1 MRQRRGGALRPLEP
15 SRAHRVGHRLGGASR
30 NTALRRLG
38 PPLRRCHSS
47 ERLHARPQAAVGLTD
62 RLDPSLGMYAAP
74 PRPRGDEDMSD
85 WTTDAADAIDN
96 AIGLVRERTVEPVQA
111 VARVVIYG
119 VLAAL
124 VLLPALTLTTIAL
137 FRVLTI
143 AANGNVWVAWT
154 VLGGIFVAAGWF

>member
-1 MRQRRGGALRPLEP
+1 
-15 SRAHRVGHRLGGASR
+15 
-30 NTALRRLG
+30 
-38 PPLRRCHSS
+38 
-47 ERLHARPQAAVGLTD
+47 
-62 RLDPSLGMYAAP
+62 MYAAP

-124 VLLPALTLTTIAL
+124 VVLPALTLTTIAL

-154 VLGGIFVAAGWF
+154 VLGGIFVAAGWFCWIRRNPRPSKP